1 MTALV
6 NYGSVV
12 DPAMLA
18 AARTANV
25 SVLGNGC
32 CPPQVKGC
40 AACPRG
46 WTRTP
51 LLFNATQRQLAITG
65 MVDFA
70 VAHGLAGINLDIEG
84 SPAQSA
90 PVLSS
95 FVCGLQAELKR
106 RRGPSAVLAF
116 DGPMLPTCHQSTRCN
131 RTIVDQVDR
140 LQGDAEPARAAV
152 RHRTVGRG

>member
-1 MTALV
+1 M

-106 RRGPSAVLAF
+106 RRGPSEHYSCLCYRMLA
-116 DGPMLPTCHQSTRCN
+116 MLSRSCTRTPAETARIQTTCTTAPLGLSLWLGIITF
-131 RTIVDQVDR
+131 
-140 LQGDAEPARAAV
+140 P
-152 RHRTVGRG
+152 